1 MTTPQDPMQALP
13 ELPSE
18 IDPTCAGFWAASIL
32 FQAALTRGWDREK
45 LRFLMFTLCTGIAIG
60 DLTDAELHAEFQ
72 TAIDAARSHGAV
84 TQ

>member
-1 MTTPQDPMQALP
+1 MSTPPNPMERLP

-18 IDPTCAGFWAASIL
+18 IDPTAAGLWAASIL

-45 LRFLMFTLCTGIAIG
+45 LRFLTFTLVVGVAVG

-84 TQ
+84 KQ